1 MNDSKFCKNCDSLTR
16 RISNNLTK
24 LKMKIEIK
32 SKNCLLLIQEHF
44 KVLDVRAIILGI
56 CKERNRLTQH
66 NGDL

>member
-1 MNDSKFCKNCDSLTR
+1 MNDSKFSKNCDSLTR

-44 KVLDVRAIILGI
+44 KVLDVRVIILGI